1 MQNMHFAVE
10 NFHSVRDPSMKKL
23 IFGTQFSVF
32 DVMVFAVMLPLIM
45 VTADSVAAWAAI
57 FIVAMLCLVLSEI
70 MKNSVPTDNHMLD
83 RR

>member
-1 MQNMHFAVE
+1 MQDMHFPTE
-10 NFHSVRDPSMKKL
+10 NFLNARDPSMKRL

-45 VTADSVAAWAAI
+45 VTADSVAAWVAI

-70 MKNSVPTDNHMLD
+70 MKNSVPTDRDVRD
-83 RR
+83 RS